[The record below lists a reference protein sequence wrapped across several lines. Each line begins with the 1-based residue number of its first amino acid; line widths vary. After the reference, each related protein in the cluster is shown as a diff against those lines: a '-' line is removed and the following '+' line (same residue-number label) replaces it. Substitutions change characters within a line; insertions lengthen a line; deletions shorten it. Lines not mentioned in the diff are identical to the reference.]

1 MSIRFEVPFV
11 RGKGR
16 ARFVRATGRAYTP
29 DKTME
34 AMYAVRA
41 AYVAAGG
48 TKAPAG
54 AEVSVH
60 ITAMRPLPKTAPK
73 SIEDEPD
80 IHRPDVDNLA
90 KLVLDALNGTAWDD
104 DAQVTDLVV
113 GKCRRMRG
121 AVPRTYVWIDWS
133 TDEQ

>member
-11 RGKGR
+11 LGKGR
-16 ARFVRATGRAYTP
+16 ARFMKGSGRAYTP
-29 DKTME
+29 RKTADAME
-34 AMYAVRA
+34 SIRA
-41 AYVAAGG
+41 AYAAAGG
-48 TKAPAG
+48 AKAPEG

-60 ITAMRPLPKTAPK
+60 ITTIRPLPKTAPK
-73 SIEDEPD
+73 SVGDEPD
-80 IHRPDVDNLA
+80 IHRPDADNVA
-90 KLVLDALNGTAWDD
+90 KLFLDALNGTAWDD

-121 AVPRTYVWIDWS
+121 VEPRTIVWIDWS